1 MNILI
6 LEDEPLVAENL
17 LFLLRGLEPDAVVHG
32 PLASVRETRQWFATH
47 TVPDLILSDIQL
59 SDGVSFDALQA
70 HTQVPVIF
78 TTAFDEYAI
87 RAFRLNSVDYLL
99 KPIDLPELK
108 SSLDKFHAL
117 RDKFNND
124 QFSTNLRL
132 LLQNFSAPQAY
143 KERFAVHSG
152 RSVVLVPVQE
162 VVCFFKDQEVIFLFD
177 KSGQRYVTDYRSLD
191 EVEDLVDAAAFYRA
205 NRQALV
211 HLPYIA
217 RYETDFTGKIFI
229 TLRLQPVPEVIVS
242 KEKAAGFKK
251 WVG

>member
-1 MNILI
+1 MTILI

-17 LFLLRGLEPDAVVHG
+17 LSLLRELEPGAVVHG
-32 PLASVRETRQWFATH
+32 PLASVRETRQWFAAH
-47 TVPDLILSDIQL
+47 PAPDLILSDIQL

-78 TTAFDEYAI
+78 TTAYDEYAI

-99 KPIDLPELK
+99 KPIDVPDLK
-108 SSLDKFHAL
+108 SALDKFYSL
-117 RDKFNND
+117 RDKFSNE
-124 QFSTNLRL
+124 QFSANLRL
-132 LLQNFSAPQAY
+132 LMQNFNAALAY

-152 RSVVLVPVQE
+152 RSVVLIPVQE
-162 VVCFFKDQEVIFLFD
+162 VVCFLKDQEVIFLFD

-191 EVEDLVDAAAFYRA
+191 EVEELVDGAAFFRA

-217 RYETDFTGKIFI
+217 KYETDFTGKIFI
-229 TLRLQPVPEVIVS
+229 TLRLKPVPEVIVS

-251 WVG
+251 WLG

>member
-1 MNILI
+1 VNILI

-17 LFLLRGLEPDAVVHG
+17 LSLLRELEPGAVIHG
-32 PLASVRETRQWFATH
+32 PLASVRETRQWFAAH
-47 TVPDLILSDIQL
+47 AVPDLILSDIQL

-78 TTAFDEYAI
+78 TTAYDEYAI

-108 SSLDKFHAL
+108 AALDKFYSL
-117 RDKFNND
+117 RDKFNNE
-124 QFSTNLRL
+124 QFSANLRQ
-132 LLQNFSAPQAY
+132 LLQNFNTGPAY

-152 RSVVLVPVQE
+152 RSVVLVPVPE
-162 VVCFFKDQEVIFLFD
+162 VVCFLKEQEVIFLFD

-191 EVEDLVDAAAFYRA
+191 EVEELVDPAAFFRA

-217 RYETDFTGKIFI
+217 KYETDFTGKILI
-229 TLRLQPVPEVIVS
+229 TLRLKPVPEVVVS

-251 WVG
+251 WLG